1 MKRVIS
7 SILLLVVLVLCLA
20 SCQSTR
26 YLPVFGVDII
36 GPYFTVFELPTKEL
50 GGETTLEFWIGE
62 YVTEDDYDGYATCY
76 SGFYGA
82 GYEPSNTSETIP
94 TEYYVKYRVGRY
106 PTVDSPRKG
115 VLEII
120 ISDPDVKVFGLTT
133 ESGLDEF
140 EKIFIS
146 LGATVTRYETVAR
159 AKLGDVW
166 FKLDYPL
173 RNAVPYITI
182 GTSATGAVHID

>member
-1 MKRVIS
+1 MKKVIS
-7 SILLLVVLVLCLA
+7 LILLLAVIVPCFA
-20 SCQSTR
+20 SCRSTR
-26 YLPVFGVDII
+26 YVPVFGVNII

-146 LGATVTRYETVAR
+146 LGATVTKHESVAT
-159 AKLGDVW
+159 AKIGNVW

>member
-1 MKRVIS
+1 MKKVIS
-7 SILLLVVLVLCLA
+7 FILLLAVIVPCFA
-20 SCQSTR
+20 SCRSTR
-26 YLPVFGVDII
+26 YVPVFGVNII

-146 LGATVTRYETVAR
+146 LGATVTKHESVAT
-159 AKLGDVW
+159 AKIGNVW